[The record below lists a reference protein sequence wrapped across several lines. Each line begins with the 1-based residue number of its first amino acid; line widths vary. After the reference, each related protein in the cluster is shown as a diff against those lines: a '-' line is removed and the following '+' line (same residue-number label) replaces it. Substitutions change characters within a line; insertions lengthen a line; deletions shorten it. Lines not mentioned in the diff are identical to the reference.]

1 MIETRPQKSR
11 ERALLIGLEKQGVSK
26 WDLHDSLDELREL
39 ANSAGAEVVDTVTQK
54 LQKPTAPYYIGRGKA
69 ESIKESCQDQQVTSV
84 IFNDELSPAQGRN
97 LENLF
102 ARKVLDRTQ
111 LILDIFAQRARSREG
126 RLQIE
131 LAQLQYL
138 LPRLTRMWH
147 HLSRQTGGIGTRG
160 PGETQLEV
168 DRRRV
173 QERIARLE
181 RELESVRKT
190 RAIQR
195 QGRKRHQWP
204 VAAVVG
210 YTNAGKSTLLNL
222 LTGADV
228 VAEDKLFATLD
239 PTTRS
244 FVLPNKQRV
253 LLTDT
258 VGFLRKLPHTLI
270 ESFKA
275 TLEEVSE
282 ADLLIHIADLSHPR
296 VDEQMEAVDRVIKEL
311 DAYGKQTLIV
321 FNKIDNLANREVVD
335 SYLKRFPGSVAIS
348 ARTGEGVNKL
358 VQALEGALSSWRLRS
373 RFRIPANESALIA
386 EIHRVGH
393 VLELRYEG
401 NDALIVA
408 HVPPDLAQKLER
420 YAERRAQAIL
430 AATILRAASLRTLDS
445 RLRAICDQPSRLFGV
460 AAKFRGSPIINL
472 ILTGR
477 GIFRFG
483 GRASKVP
490 IRPQGTT
497 GTFVSATSIPSP
509 CLKGIIEPVR
519 VRPPSGKMMKIAFSS
534 CNLRRNSA
542 RACGPQFFRHIGKA
556 LSMIAENTLTAVV

>member
-1 MIETRPQKSR
+1 MIETRPQKTH
-11 ERALLIGLEKQGVSK
+11 ERALLIGLEKEGVSK
-26 WDLHDSLDELREL
+26 WDLRDSLEELAEL

-54 LQKPTAPYYIGRGKA
+54 LQKPTAPYYIGKGKA
-69 ESIKESCQDQQVTSV
+69 EAIKDSLQDRQVTSV

-97 LENLF
+97 LENLL

-190 RAIQR
+190 RAVQR

-222 LTGADV
+222 LTGADL
-228 VAEDKLFATLD
+228 VAENRLFATLD

-244 FVLPNKQRV
+244 LLLPNKQRV

-282 ADLLIHIADLSHPR
+282 ADLLIHIVDLSHSR
-296 VDEQMEAVDRVIKEL
+296 VDEQMEAVDAVIKEL
-311 DAYGKQTLIV
+311 DAFGKQTLIV
-321 FNKIDNLANREVVD
+321 FNKIDNLTDRELAETYV
-335 SYLKRFPGSVAIS
+335 KRFPGSVAIS
-348 ARTGEGVNKL
+348 ARTGEGVDKL
-358 VQALEGALSSWRLRS
+358 IQALQQALSSWRLRS
-373 RFRIPANESALIA
+373 RFRIPAHETALIA

-393 VLELRYEG
+393 VLELKYE
-401 NDALIVA
+401 DDWALIVT
-408 HVPPDLAQKLER
+408 HVPPNLAQKLER
-420 YAERRAQAIL
+420 
-430 AATILRAASLRTLDS
+430 
-445 RLRAICDQPSRLFGV
+445 
-460 AAKFRGSPIINL
+460 
-472 ILTGR
+472 
-477 GIFRFG
+477 
-483 GRASKVP
+483 
-490 IRPQGTT
+490 
-497 GTFVSATSIPSP
+497 
-509 CLKGIIEPVR
+509 
-519 VRPPSGKMMKIAFSS
+519 FS
-534 CNLRRNSA
+534 
-542 RACGPQFFRHIGKA
+542 QD
-556 LSMIAENTLTAVV
+556 

>member
-1 MIETRPQKSR
+1 MIETRPNKTQ
-11 ERALLIGLEKQGVSK
+11 ERALLIGLEKEGISK
-26 WDLHDSLDELREL
+26 WDLQDSLDELREL

-69 ESIKESCQDQQVTSV
+69 ESIKDSCQDRHVTSV
-84 IFNDELSPAQGRN
+84 IFDDELSPAQGRN

-181 RELESVRKT
+181 RELEAVRKT
-190 RAIQR
+190 RAVQR

-222 LTGADV
+222 LTGADL

-270 ESFKA
+270 ESFRA

-282 ADLLIHIADLSHPR
+282 ADLLIHVVDLSHPR
-296 VDEQMEAVDRVIKEL
+296 VDEQMEAVDAVVKEL
-311 DAYGKQTLIV
+311 DAFGKQTLIV
-321 FNKIDNLANREVVD
+321 FNKIDNLPNRELAE
-335 SYLKRFPGSVAIS
+335 SYVKRFPRSVAIS
-348 ARTGEGVNKL
+348 ARTGEGVNTL
-358 VQALEGALSSWRLRS
+358 VQALENALSSWRLRS

-393 VLELRYEG
+393 VLELKYEG
-401 NDALIVA
+401 NDAVIVA
-408 HVPPDLAQKLER
+408 HVPSHLEQKLAD
-420 YAERRAQAIL
+420 YA
-430 AATILRAASLRTLDS
+430 
-445 RLRAICDQPSRLFGV
+445 
-460 AAKFRGSPIINL
+460 
-472 ILTGR
+472 
-477 GIFRFG
+477 
-483 GRASKVP
+483 
-490 IRPQGTT
+490 
-497 GTFVSATSIPSP
+497 
-509 CLKGIIEPVR
+509 
-519 VRPPSGKMMKIAFSS
+519 
-534 CNLRRNSA
+534 A
-542 RACGPQFFRHIGKA
+542 R
-556 LSMIAENTLTAVV
+556 E

>member
-1 MIETRPQKSR
+1 MIETKPQKKP
-11 ERALLIGLEKQGVSK
+11 ERALLIGLEQDGVSK
-26 WDLHDSLDELREL
+26 WDLRDSMEELREL
-39 ANSAGAEVVDTVTQK
+39 ASSAGAEVVDTVTQK
-54 LQKPTAPYYIGRGKA
+54 LPKPTAPFYIGKGKA
-69 ESIKESCQDQQVTSV
+69 EAIKDSVRAQEVTSV

-102 ARKVLDRTQ
+102 SRKVLDRTQ

-138 LPRLTRMWH
+138 LPRLTRMWN

-181 RELESVRKT
+181 RDLEGVRKV
-190 RAIQR
+190 RSVQR

-222 LTGADV
+222 MTGSDLLA
-228 VAEDKLFATLD
+228 ANKLFATLD

-244 FVLPNKQRV
+244 FMLPNNQRV

-275 TLEEVSE
+275 TLEEVSD
-282 ADLLIHIADLSHPR
+282 ADLLIHVVDLSHVR
-296 VDEQMEAVDRVIKEL
+296 VDEQMAAVDGVIKEL
-311 DAYGKQTLIV
+311 DAFGKQTLIV
-321 FNKIDNLANREVVD
+321 FNKIDLLMNPDLAVV
-335 SYLKRFPGSVAIS
+335 YRQRFPGSVAIS
-348 ARTGEGVNKL
+348 AKTGHGVEEL
-358 VQALEGALSSWRLRS
+358 VDALQSALASWRMRS
-373 RFRIPANESALIA
+373 RFRVPMSESNLIA

-393 VLELRYEG
+393 VLELKYEG
-401 NDALIVA
+401 EFAVITA
-408 HVPPDLAQKLER
+408 HVPPHLEQR
-420 YAERRAQAIL
+420 L
-430 AATILRAASLRTLDS
+430 LR
-445 RLRAICDQPSRLFGV
+445 F
-460 AAKFRGSPIINL
+460 
-472 ILTGR
+472 
-477 GIFRFG
+477 
-483 GRASKVP
+483 
-490 IRPQGTT
+490 
-497 GTFVSATSIPSP
+497 
-509 CLKGIIEPVR
+509 
-519 VRPPSGKMMKIAFSS
+519 
-534 CNLRRNSA
+534 
-542 RACGPQFFRHIGKA
+542 A
-556 LSMIAENTLTAVV
+556 L

>member
-1 MIETRPQKSR
+1 MIETRPQKR
-11 ERALLIGLEKQGVSK
+11 HERAILIGLEQKGVSK
-26 WDLHDSLDELREL
+26 WDLRDSMEELAEL
-39 ANSAGAEVVDTVTQK
+39 ANSAGAEVVETVTQK
-54 LQKPTAPYYIGRGKA
+54 LQKPTAPYYIGKGKA
-69 ESIKESCQDQQVTSV
+69 ESIKDSIQDRRVTSV
-84 IFNDELSPAQGRN
+84 IFDDELSPAQGRN
-97 LENLF
+97 LETLL

-173 QERIARLE
+173 HERIARLE

-190 RAIQR
+190 RAVQR

-228 VAEDKLFATLD
+228 VAADKLFATLD

-244 FVLPNKQRV
+244 FALPNKQRV

-275 TLEEVSE
+275 TLEEVNE
-282 ADLLIHIADLSHPR
+282 ADLLIHVVDLSHPR
-296 VDEQMEAVDRVIKEL
+296 VDEQMEAVDKVIKEL
-311 DAYGKQTLIV
+311 DAFGKQTLIV
-321 FNKIDNLANREVVD
+321 FNKIDNLADRELAETYVSKFRD
-335 SYLKRFPGSVAIS
+335 SVAIS
-348 ARTGEGVNKL
+348 ARTGEGVSKL
-358 VQALEGALSSWRLRS
+358 VSTLQDALSSWRLRLQ
-373 RFRIPANESALIA
+373 FRLPAKESALIA

-401 NDALIVA
+401 ENALIVA
-408 HVPPDLAQKLER
+408 HVPPHLEAKL
-420 YAERRAQAIL
+420 
-430 AATILRAASLRTLDS
+430 TPFS
-445 RLRAICDQPSRLFGV
+445 
-460 AAKFRGSPIINL
+460 
-472 ILTGR
+472 
-477 GIFRFG
+477 
-483 GRASKVP
+483 
-490 IRPQGTT
+490 
-497 GTFVSATSIPSP
+497 
-509 CLKGIIEPVR
+509 EP
-519 VRPPSGKMMKIAFSS
+519 
-534 CNLRRNSA
+534 
-542 RACGPQFFRHIGKA
+542 
-556 LSMIAENTLTAVV
+556 

>member
-1 MIETRPQKSR
+1 MIETRPKKTH
-11 ERALLIGLEKQGVSK
+11 ERALLIGLEKRGVSK
-26 WDLHDSLDELREL
+26 WDLQDSLEELAEL

-54 LQKPTAPYYIGRGKA
+54 LEKPTAPYYIGKGKA
-69 ESIKESCQDQQVTSV
+69 ESLKPALQARQVTSV
-84 IFNDELSPAQGRN
+84 IFDDELSPAQGRN
-97 LENLF
+97 LENLLS
-102 ARKVLDRTQ
+102 RKVLDRTQ

-190 RAIQR
+190 RTVQR

-228 VAEDKLFATLD
+228 VTENKLFATLD

-275 TLEEVSE
+275 TLEEVNE
-282 ADLLIHIADLSHPR
+282 ADLLIHVVDLSHSR
-296 VDEQMEAVDRVIKEL
+296 VDDQIEAVENVIKEL
-311 DAYGKQTLIV
+311 DAFGKQTLIV
-321 FNKIDNLANREVVD
+321 FNKIDKVQLPSEDSGVARNRDLIET
-335 SYLKRFPGSVAIS
+335 YLRRFSGSVAIS
-348 ARTGEGVNKL
+348 ARTGENVNNL
-358 VQALEGALSSWRLRS
+358 VQALQDALSAWRLRS
-373 RFRIPANESALIA
+373 RFKIPASESALVA

-393 VLELRYEG
+393 VLELRYEDNG
-401 NDALIVA
+401 AIIVA

-420 YAERRAQAIL
+420 YAE
-430 AATILRAASLRTLDS
+430 
-445 RLRAICDQPSRLFGV
+445 QP
-460 AAKFRGSPIINL
+460 
-472 ILTGR
+472 
-477 GIFRFG
+477 
-483 GRASKVP
+483 
-490 IRPQGTT
+490 
-497 GTFVSATSIPSP
+497 
-509 CLKGIIEPVR
+509 
-519 VRPPSGKMMKIAFSS
+519 
-534 CNLRRNSA
+534 
-542 RACGPQFFRHIGKA
+542 
-556 LSMIAENTLTAVV
+556 

>member
-1 MIETRPQKSR
+1 MIETRSTKTH

-26 WDLHDSLDELREL
+26 WDLQDSLEEL
-39 ANSAGAEVVDTVTQK
+39 AELATSAGAEVVDTVTQK
-54 LQKPTAPYYIGRGKA
+54 LDRPTAPYYIGKGKA
-69 ESIKESCQDQQVTSV
+69 ESLKPALQDRQVTSV
-84 IFNDELSPAQGRN
+84 IFDDELSPAQGRN
-97 LENLF
+97 LENLL

-173 QERIARLE
+173 QERIARVE

-190 RAIQR
+190 RAVQR

-228 VAEDKLFATLD
+228 VAENKLFATLD

-244 FVLPNKQRV
+244 FVLSNKQRV

-282 ADLLIHIADLSHPR
+282 ADLLIHIVDLSHPR
-296 VDEQMEAVDRVIKEL
+296 VDDQMEAVDNVIKEL
-311 DAYGKQTLIV
+311 DAFGKQTLIV
-321 FNKIDNLANREVVD
+321 FNKIDNLVNRELADTYV
-335 SYLKRFPGSVAIS
+335 KRFPGSVAIS
-348 ARTGEGVNKL
+348 ARTGENVIKL
-358 VQALEGALSSWRLRS
+358 VQALQEALSAWRMRS
-373 RFRIPANESALIA
+373 RFRIPASESALIA
-386 EIHRVGH
+386 EIHRAGH
-393 VLELRYEG
+393 VLELHYEG
-401 NDALIVA
+401 DSALIAA
-408 HVPPDLAQKLER
+408 HVPPELAQKLER
-420 YAERRAQAIL
+420 FLQ
-430 AATILRAASLRTLDS
+430 S
-445 RLRAICDQPSRLFGV
+445 
-460 AAKFRGSPIINL
+460 
-472 ILTGR
+472 
-477 GIFRFG
+477 
-483 GRASKVP
+483 
-490 IRPQGTT
+490 
-497 GTFVSATSIPSP
+497 
-509 CLKGIIEPVR
+509 
-519 VRPPSGKMMKIAFSS
+519 
-534 CNLRRNSA
+534 
-542 RACGPQFFRHIGKA
+542 
-556 LSMIAENTLTAVV
+556 

>member
-1 MIETRPQKSR
+1 MIETRPRRTQ
-11 ERALLIGLEKQGVSK
+11 ERALLIGLEKEGVSK
-26 WDLHDSLDELREL
+26 WDLQDSLAELREL
-39 ANSAGAEVVDTVTQK
+39 ANSAGAEVIGTVTQK

-69 ESIKESCQDQQVTSV
+69 ESIKDSCQDRHVTSV
-84 IFNDELSPAQGRN
+84 IFDDELSPAQGRN

-181 RELESVRKT
+181 RELEAVRKT
-190 RAIQR
+190 RAVQR

-228 VAEDKLFATLD
+228 ATENKLFATLD

-282 ADLLIHIADLSHPR
+282 ADLLIHIVDLSHPR
-296 VDEQMEAVDRVIKEL
+296 VDEQMEAVDTVIKEL
-311 DAYGKQTLIV
+311 DAFGKQTLIV
-321 FNKIDNLANREVVD
+321 FNKIDNLENRDLAETYVE
-335 SYLKRFPGSVAIS
+335 RFPGSVAIS
-348 ARTGEGVNKL
+348 ARTGEGVNNL
-358 VQALEGALSSWRLRS
+358 VEALEIALSSWRLRS
-373 RFRIPANESALIA
+373 HFRIPSDQSALIA

-393 VLELRYEG
+393 VLDLRYDRDG
-401 NDALIVA
+401 ALIIA
-408 HVPPDLAQKLER
+408 HVPPHLEAKLAR
-420 YAERRAQAIL
+420 Y
-430 AATILRAASLRTLDS
+430 
-445 RLRAICDQPSRLFGV
+445 
-460 AAKFRGSPIINL
+460 SP
-472 ILTGR
+472 
-477 GIFRFG
+477 
-483 GRASKVP
+483 
-490 IRPQGTT
+490 
-497 GTFVSATSIPSP
+497 
-509 CLKGIIEPVR
+509 
-519 VRPPSGKMMKIAFSS
+519 
-534 CNLRRNSA
+534 
-542 RACGPQFFRHIGKA
+542 
-556 LSMIAENTLTAVV
+556 

>member
-1 MIETRPQKSR
+1 MIEVSPRRKQ
-11 ERALLIGLEKQGVSK
+11 ERALLIGLEQEGVSK
-26 WDLHDSLDELREL
+26 WDLRDSMEELAEL
-39 ANSAGAEVVDTVTQK
+39 ANSAGAHVVNTVTQK
-54 LQKPTAPYYIGRGKA
+54 LSKPTAPFYIGKGKA
-69 ESIKESCQDQQVTSV
+69 EAIKESVQSQGVTSV

-97 LENLF
+97 LENLLS
-102 ARKVLDRTQ
+102 RKVLDRTQ

-228 VAEDKLFATLD
+228 IAENKLFATLD
-239 PTTRS
+239 PTTRNLT
-244 FVLPNKQRV
+244 LPNKQRL

-275 TLEEVSE
+275 TLEEVSQ
-282 ADLLIHIADLSHPR
+282 ADLLIHVVDMSHSR
-296 VDEQMEAVDRVIKEL
+296 IDENIEAVNTVTKEL
-311 DAYGKQTLIV
+311 GAFGKQTLLV
-321 FNKIDNLANREVVD
+321 FNKIDGLQNPDLIA
-335 SYLKRFPGSVAIS
+335 SYRKRFPRSVAIS
-348 ARTGEGVNKL
+348 ARTGEGVAGL
-358 VQALEGALSSWRLRS
+358 VQ
-373 RFRIPANESALIA
+373 
-386 EIHRVGH
+386 
-393 VLELRYEG
+393 
-401 NDALIVA
+401 
-408 HVPPDLAQKLER
+408 
-420 YAERRAQAIL
+420 
-430 AATILRAASLRTLDS
+430 
-445 RLRAICDQPSRLFGV
+445 
-460 AAKFRGSPIINL
+460 
-472 ILTGR
+472 
-477 GIFRFG
+477 
-483 GRASKVP
+483 
-490 IRPQGTT
+490 
-497 GTFVSATSIPSP
+497 
-509 CLKGIIEPVR
+509 
-519 VRPPSGKMMKIAFSS
+519 
-534 CNLRRNSA
+534 
-542 RACGPQFFRHIGKA
+542 
-556 LSMIAENTLTAVV
+556 

>member
-1 MIETRPQKSR
+1 MIEIRPKR
-11 ERALLIGLEKQGVSK
+11 NHERAILIGLEQEGVSK
-26 WDLHDSLDELREL
+26 WDLQDSLEELREL

-54 LQKPTAPYYIGRGKA
+54 LAKPTAPYYIGKGKA
-69 ESIKESCQDQQVTSV
+69 ESIKDSLQNREVTSV
-84 IFNDELSPAQGRN
+84 IFDDELSPAQGRN
-97 LENLF
+97 LENLLS
-102 ARKVLDRTQ
+102 RKVLDRTQ

-190 RAIQR
+190 RAVQR

-222 LTGADV
+222 LTGADL
-228 VAEDKLFATLD
+228 VAANRLFATLD

-275 TLEEVSE
+275 TLEEVHE
-282 ADLLIHIADLSHPR
+282 ADLLIHVVDLSHPH
-296 VDEQMEAVDRVIKEL
+296 VEEQMEAVDAVIKEL
-311 DAYGKQTLIV
+311 DAFGKQTLIV
-321 FNKIDNLANREVVD
+321 FNKIDNLEGRELAETYV
-335 SYLKRFPGSVAIS
+335 KKFPGSVAIS
-348 ARTGEGVNKL
+348 ARTGEGMGDL
-358 VQALEGALSSWRLRS
+358 VQALQSALSAWRLRS
-373 RFRIPANESALIA
+373 RFRIPASESALIA

-393 VLELRYEG
+393 VLELKYED
-401 NDALIVA
+401 NDVFIVA
-408 HVPPDLAQKLER
+408 HVPPHLEQKL
-420 YAERRAQAIL
+420 
-430 AATILRAASLRTLDS
+430 S
-445 RLRAICDQPSRLFGV
+445 
-460 AAKFRGSPIINL
+460 
-472 ILTGR
+472 
-477 GIFRFG
+477 
-483 GRASKVP
+483 
-490 IRPQGTT
+490 
-497 GTFVSATSIPSP
+497 
-509 CLKGIIEPVR
+509 
-519 VRPPSGKMMKIAFSS
+519 
-534 CNLRRNSA
+534 
-542 RACGPQFFRHIGKA
+542 QF
-556 LSMIAENTLTAVV
+556 AVE

>member
-1 MIETRPQKSR
+1 MIETRPKRQA
-11 ERALLIGLEKQGVSK
+11 ERALLIGLEQNGVSK
-26 WDLHDSLDELREL
+26 WDLRDSMEELREL
-39 ANSAGAEVVDTVTQK
+39 ASSAGAEVVDTVTQK
-54 LQKPTAPYYIGRGKA
+54 LPRPTAPFYIGKGKA
-69 ESIKESCQDQQVTSV
+69 EAIRDSVQSQRVTSV

-102 ARKVLDRTQ
+102 SRKVLDRTQ

-181 RELESVRKT
+181 RELEGVRTVRSV
-190 RAIQR
+190 QR

-222 LTGADV
+222 MTGADV
-228 VAEDKLFATLD
+228 LAVDKLFATLD

-244 FVLPNKQRV
+244 FTLPNKQRV

-282 ADLLIHIADLSHPR
+282 ADLLIHVADLSHPR
-296 VDEQMEAVDRVIKEL
+296 VDEQMAAVDSVIKEL
-311 DAYGKQTLIV
+311 DAFGKQTLIV
-321 FNKIDNLANREVVD
+321 FNKIDLLENPELASIYCR
-335 SYLKRFPGSVAIS
+335 RFPGSVAIS
-348 ARTGEGVNKL
+348 AKAGRGIDQFVEAL
-358 VQALEGALSSWRLRS
+358 QAALGSWRLRS
-373 RFRIPANESALIA
+373 HFQIPLSESNLIA
-386 EIHRVGH
+386 ELHRVGH
-393 VLELRYEG
+393 VLQVQYQGE
-401 NDALIVA
+401 NALVTA
-408 HVPPDLAQKLER
+408 HVPPHLE
-420 YAERRAQAIL
+420 Q
-430 AATILRAASLRTLDS
+430 
-445 RLRAICDQPSRLFGV
+445 RLTNFI
-460 AAKFRGSPIINL
+460 AK
-472 ILTGR
+472 
-477 GIFRFG
+477 
-483 GRASKVP
+483 
-490 IRPQGTT
+490 
-497 GTFVSATSIPSP
+497 
-509 CLKGIIEPVR
+509 
-519 VRPPSGKMMKIAFSS
+519 
-534 CNLRRNSA
+534 
-542 RACGPQFFRHIGKA
+542 
-556 LSMIAENTLTAVV
+556 

>member
-1 MIETRPQKSR
+1 MIETSPQKKQ

-26 WDLHDSLDELREL
+26 WDLRDSMEELAEL

-69 ESIKESCQDQQVTSV
+69 ESLKPALQDRQVTSV
-84 IFNDELSPAQGRN
+84 IFDDELSPAQGRN
-97 LENLF
+97 LENLL

-138 LPRLTRMWH
+138 LPRLTRMWD

-173 QERIARLE
+173 QERVARLE
-181 RELESVRKT
+181 RELEAVRKT
-190 RAIQR
+190 RAVQR

-228 VAEDKLFATLD
+228 VAENRLFATLD

-244 FVLPNKQRV
+244 FVLPNKQRF

-275 TLEEVSE
+275 TLEEVGE
-282 ADLLIHIADLSHPR
+282 ADLLIHIVDLSHPR
-296 VDEQMEAVDRVIKEL
+296 VDDQMEAVEGVIKEL
-311 DAYGKQTLIV
+311 NAFGKQTVIV
-321 FNKIDNLANREVVD
+321 FNKIDNLANRELAEA
-335 SYLKRFPGSVAIS
+335 YTKRFPGSVAIS
-348 ARTGEGVNKL
+348 ARTGEGVNNL
-358 VQALEGALSSWRLRS
+358 VQALENALASWRFRP
-373 RFRIPANESALIA
+373 RFLIGCEGTA
-386 EIHRVGH
+386 VIARVCRVVPLLGP
-393 VLELRYEG
+393 RYEG
-401 NDALIVA
+401 HEPSV
-408 HVPPDLAQKLER
+408 VGP
-420 YAERRAQAIL
+420 
-430 AATILRAASLRTLDS
+430 AA
-445 RLRAICDQPSRLFGV
+445 
-460 AAKFRGSPIINL
+460 
-472 ILTGR
+472 
-477 GIFRFG
+477 
-483 GRASKVP
+483 
-490 IRPQGTT
+490 
-497 GTFVSATSIPSP
+497 
-509 CLKGIIEPVR
+509 
-519 VRPPSGKMMKIAFSS
+519 
-534 CNLRRNSA
+534 
-542 RACGPQFFRHIGKA
+542 PQFGEKDPGYPR
-556 LSMIAENTLTAVV
+556 

>member
-1 MIETRPQKSR
+1 
-11 ERALLIGLEKQGVSK
+11 
-26 WDLHDSLDELREL
+26 
-39 ANSAGAEVVDTVTQK
+39 
-54 LQKPTAPYYIGRGKA
+54 
-69 ESIKESCQDQQVTSV
+69 
-84 IFNDELSPAQGRN
+84 
-97 LENLF
+97 
-102 ARKVLDRTQ
+102 
-111 LILDIFAQRARSREG
+111 
-126 RLQIE
+126 
-131 LAQLQYL
+131 
-138 LPRLTRMWH
+138 
-147 HLSRQTGGIGTRG
+147 
-160 PGETQLEV
+160 
-168 DRRRV
+168 
-173 QERIARLE
+173 
-181 RELESVRKT
+181 VRKT

-335 SYLKRFPGSVAIS
+335 SYLKRFLGSVAIS
-348 ARTGEGVNKL
+348 ARTGEGVNQL

-420 YAERRAQAIL
+420 CA
-430 AATILRAASLRTLDS
+430 D
-445 RLRAICDQPSRLFGV
+445 G
-460 AAKFRGSPIINL
+460 
-472 ILTGR
+472 
-477 GIFRFG
+477 
-483 GRASKVP
+483 
-490 IRPQGTT
+490 
-497 GTFVSATSIPSP
+497 
-509 CLKGIIEPVR
+509 
-519 VRPPSGKMMKIAFSS
+519 
-534 CNLRRNSA
+534 
-542 RACGPQFFRHIGKA
+542 
-556 LSMIAENTLTAVV
+556 

>member
-1 MIETRPQKSR
+1 MIETKPKRQA
-11 ERALLIGLEKQGVSK
+11 ERALLIGLEQNGVSK
-26 WDLHDSLDELREL
+26 WDLRDSMEELREL
-39 ANSAGAEVVDTVTQK
+39 ASSAGAEVVDTVTQK
-54 LQKPTAPYYIGRGKA
+54 LPRPTAPFYIGKGKA
-69 ESIKESCQDQQVTSV
+69 EAIRDSVQSQRVTSV

-102 ARKVLDRTQ
+102 SRKVLDRTQ

-181 RELESVRKT
+181 RELEGVRKV
-190 RAIQR
+190 RSVQR

-222 LTGADV
+222 MTGADV
-228 VAEDKLFATLD
+228 LAVDKLFATLD

-244 FVLPNKQRV
+244 FTLPNKQRV

-282 ADLLIHIADLSHPR
+282 ADLLIHVADLSHPR
-296 VDEQMEAVDRVIKEL
+296 VDEQMAAVDSVIKEL
-311 DAYGKQTLIV
+311 DAFGKQTLIV
-321 FNKIDNLANREVVD
+321 FNKIDNLPNREVVD
-335 SYLKRFPGSVAIS
+335 SYLKRFHGSVAIS
-348 ARTGEGVNKL
+348 ARTGEGINKL
-358 VQALEGALSSWRLRS
+358 VHALEDALSSWRLRS
-373 RFRIPANESALIA
+373 RFRIPATESALIA

-393 VLELRYEG
+393 VLELRYDG

-408 HVPPDLAQKLER
+408 HVPPDLAKKLER
-420 YAERRAQAIL
+420 YAER
-430 AATILRAASLRTLDS
+430 
-445 RLRAICDQPSRLFGV
+445 
-460 AAKFRGSPIINL
+460 
-472 ILTGR
+472 
-477 GIFRFG
+477 
-483 GRASKVP
+483 
-490 IRPQGTT
+490 
-497 GTFVSATSIPSP
+497 
-509 CLKGIIEPVR
+509 
-519 VRPPSGKMMKIAFSS
+519 
-534 CNLRRNSA
+534 
-542 RACGPQFFRHIGKA
+542 
-556 LSMIAENTLTAVV
+556 

>member
-1 MIETRPQKSR
+1 MIETRPQKTQ
-11 ERALLIGLEKQGVSK
+11 ERALLIGLEKEGVSK
-26 WDLHDSLDELREL
+26 WDLQDSLDELREL
-39 ANSAGAEVVDTVTQK
+39 ANSAGAEVIDTVTQK

-69 ESIKESCQDQQVTSV
+69 ELIKDSCQDRQVTSV
-84 IFNDELSPAQGRN
+84 IFDDELSPAQGRN

-181 RELESVRKT
+181 RELEAVRKT
-190 RAIQR
+190 RAVQR

-222 LTGADV
+222 LTGADL
-228 VAEDKLFATLD
+228 VAENKLFATLD

-282 ADLLIHIADLSHPR
+282 ADLLIHIVDLSHPR
-296 VDEQMEAVDRVIKEL
+296 VDEQMEAVDAVIKEL
-311 DAYGKQTLIV
+311 DAFGKQTLIV
-321 FNKIDNLANREVVD
+321 FNKIDNLENGAGGSRATSTGKPERVDELGSESINREIAETYV
-335 SYLKRFPGSVAIS
+335 KRFPGSVAIS
-348 ARTGEGVNKL
+348 ARTGEGVNRL
-358 VQALEGALSSWRLRS
+358 VGALENALSSWRLRS
-373 RFRIPANESALIA
+373 RFRIPSDQSALIA

-401 NDALIVA
+401 DDALIVA
-408 HVPPDLAQKLER
+408 HVPPELAQKLAR
-420 YAERRAQAIL
+420 YGAE
-430 AATILRAASLRTLDS
+430 S
-445 RLRAICDQPSRLFGV
+445 
-460 AAKFRGSPIINL
+460 
-472 ILTGR
+472 
-477 GIFRFG
+477 
-483 GRASKVP
+483 
-490 IRPQGTT
+490 
-497 GTFVSATSIPSP
+497 
-509 CLKGIIEPVR
+509 
-519 VRPPSGKMMKIAFSS
+519 
-534 CNLRRNSA
+534 
-542 RACGPQFFRHIGKA
+542 
-556 LSMIAENTLTAVV
+556 

>member
-1 MIETRPQKSR
+1 MIETRPKKGH
-11 ERALLIGLEKQGVSK
+11 ERAILIGLEKDGVSK
-26 WDLHDSLDELREL
+26 WDLQDSLEELREL

-54 LQKPTAPYYIGRGKA
+54 LAKPTAPYYIGKGKA
-69 ESIKESCQDQQVTSV
+69 ESIKDSLQNREVTSI
-84 IFNDELSPAQGRN
+84 IFDDELSPAQGRN
-97 LENLF
+97 LENLLS
-102 ARKVLDRTQ
+102 RKVLDRTQ

-190 RAIQR
+190 RAVQR

-222 LTGADV
+222 LTGADL
-228 VAEDKLFATLD
+228 VAANRLFATLD

-244 FVLPNKQRV
+244 FVLPNKQRL

-275 TLEEVSE
+275 TLEEVHE
-282 ADLLIHIADLSHPR
+282 ADLLIHVVDLSHPH
-296 VDEQMEAVDRVIKEL
+296 VEEQMEAVDAVIKEL
-311 DAYGKQTLIV
+311 DAFGKQAVIV
-321 FNKIDNLANREVVD
+321 FNKIDNLEGRELAETYV
-335 SYLKRFPGSVAIS
+335 KKFPGSVAIS
-348 ARTGEGVNKL
+348 ARTGEGVGDL
-358 VQALEGALSSWRLRS
+358 VQALQSALSAWRLRS
-373 RFRIPANESALIA
+373 RFRIPASESALIA

-393 VLELRYEG
+393 VLELKYEN
-401 NDALIVA
+401 NDVLVVA
-408 HVPPDLAQKLER
+408 HVPPHLGQKL
-420 YAERRAQAIL
+420 
-430 AATILRAASLRTLDS
+430 S
-445 RLRAICDQPSRLFGV
+445 
-460 AAKFRGSPIINL
+460 
-472 ILTGR
+472 
-477 GIFRFG
+477 
-483 GRASKVP
+483 
-490 IRPQGTT
+490 
-497 GTFVSATSIPSP
+497 
-509 CLKGIIEPVR
+509 
-519 VRPPSGKMMKIAFSS
+519 
-534 CNLRRNSA
+534 
-542 RACGPQFFRHIGKA
+542 QF
-556 LSMIAENTLTAVV
+556 AVE

>member
-1 MIETRPQKSR
+1 MIETRPKNTH

-26 WDLHDSLDELREL
+26 WDLRDSLEELAEL

-54 LQKPTAPYYIGRGKA
+54 LQKPTAPYYIGKGKA
-69 ESIKESCQDQQVTSV
+69 EAIKHSFQDREVTSV
-84 IFNDELSPAQGRN
+84 IFDDELSPAQGRN
-97 LENLF
+97 LENLL

-138 LPRLTRMWH
+138 LPRLTRMWD

-173 QERIARLE
+173 QERIGRLE
-181 RELESVRKT
+181 RELEAVRKT
-190 RAIQR
+190 RAVQR

-228 VAEDKLFATLD
+228 VAENRLFATLD

-282 ADLLIHIADLSHPR
+282 ADLLIHIVDLSHPR
-296 VDEQMEAVDRVIKEL
+296 VDDQMEAVEGVIKEL
-311 DAYGKQTLIV
+311 DAFGKQTVIV
-321 FNKIDNLANREVVD
+321 FNKIDKLANRELAET
-335 SYLKRFPGSVAIS
+335 YTKRFPGSVAIS
-348 ARTGEGVNKL
+348 ARTGEDVNNL
-358 VQALEGALSSWRLRS
+358 VQALQDTLSAWRLRS
-373 RFRIPANESALIA
+373 RFRIPASESALIA

-393 VLELRYEG
+393 VLELRYEDEG
-401 NDALIVA
+401 ALIVA
-408 HVPPDLAQKLER
+408 HVPPELAQKLER
-420 YAERRAQAIL
+420 YAEQA
-430 AATILRAASLRTLDS
+430 
-445 RLRAICDQPSRLFGV
+445 
-460 AAKFRGSPIINL
+460 
-472 ILTGR
+472 
-477 GIFRFG
+477 
-483 GRASKVP
+483 
-490 IRPQGTT
+490 
-497 GTFVSATSIPSP
+497 
-509 CLKGIIEPVR
+509 
-519 VRPPSGKMMKIAFSS
+519 
-534 CNLRRNSA
+534 
-542 RACGPQFFRHIGKA
+542 
-556 LSMIAENTLTAVV
+556 

>member
-1 MIETRPQKSR
+1 MIDVRPKKNQ
-11 ERALLIGLEKQGVSK
+11 ERALLIGLEQDGVSK
-26 WDLHDSLDELREL
+26 WDLRDSMEELAEL
-39 ANSAGAEVVDTVTQK
+39 ANSAGAEVVNTVTQK
-54 LQKPTAPYYIGRGKA
+54 LQKPTAPYYIGKGKA
-69 ESIKESCQDQQVTSV
+69 ELIKESFKDQHVTSV
-84 IFNDELSPAQGRN
+84 IFDDELSPAQGRN
-97 LENLF
+97 LENLLS
-102 ARKVLDRTQ
+102 RKVLDRTQ

-138 LPRLTRMWH
+138 LPRLTRMWS

-181 RELESVRKT
+181 RELEGVRKV
-190 RAIQR
+190 RNVQR

-244 FVLPNKQRV
+244 LTLPNKQRL

-275 TLEEVSE
+275 TLEEVVE
-282 ADLLIHIADLSHPR
+282 ADLLIHVVDLSHPR
-296 VDEQMEAVDRVIKEL
+296 VDEHIAAVDTVVKEL
-311 DAYGKQTLIV
+311 GAFGKQTLMV
-321 FNKIDNLANREVVD
+321 FNKIDALANDDLIGVFT
-335 SYLKRFPGSVAIS
+335 SRFPGSVAIS
-348 ARTGEGVNKL
+348 ARKGTGVAGL
-358 VQALEGALSSWRLRS
+358 VHALEGELGAWRLQS
-373 RFRIPANESALIA
+373 RFRIPQSEAGLLA

-393 VLELRYEG
+393 VLEVRYEG
-401 NDALIVA
+401 EFAEIVA
-408 HVPPDLAQKLER
+408 HTPPELQYK
-420 YAERRAQAIL
+420 L
-430 AATILRAASLRTLDS
+430 AA
-445 RLRAICDQPSRLFGV
+445 F
-460 AAKFRGSPIINL
+460 
-472 ILTGR
+472 
-477 GIFRFG
+477 
-483 GRASKVP
+483 
-490 IRPQGTT
+490 
-497 GTFVSATSIPSP
+497 
-509 CLKGIIEPVR
+509 
-519 VRPPSGKMMKIAFSS
+519 
-534 CNLRRNSA
+534 
-542 RACGPQFFRHIGKA
+542 
-556 LSMIAENTLTAVV
+556 AV

>member
-1 MIETRPQKSR
+1 MIETRPKR
-11 ERALLIGLEKQGVSK
+11 THERALLIGLEHEGVSK
-26 WDLHDSLDELREL
+26 WDLRDSLEELAEL

-54 LQKPTAPYYIGRGKA
+54 LQKPTAPYYIGKGKA
-69 ESIKESCQDQQVTSV
+69 ESLKDSLRDRQVTSV

-97 LENLF
+97 LENLL
-102 ARKVLDRTQ
+102 ARKVIDRTQ

-181 RELESVRKT
+181 RELEAVRKT
-190 RAIQR
+190 RAVQR

-228 VAEDKLFATLD
+228 VAENKLFATLD

-270 ESFKA
+270 ESFQA
-275 TLEEVSE
+275 TLEEVRE
-282 ADLLIHIADLSHPR
+282 ADLLIHIVDLSHQR
-296 VDEQMEAVDRVIKEL
+296 VDEQMNAVDAVIKEL
-311 DAYGKQTLIV
+311 DAFGKQTLIV
-321 FNKIDNLANREVVD
+321 FNKIDNLTDRDLAETYV
-335 SYLKRFPGSVAIS
+335 KRFPESVAIS
-348 ARTGEGVNKL
+348 ARTGEGVDKL
-358 VQALEGALSSWRLRS
+358 VQALQQALSSWRLRS
-373 RFRIPANESALIA
+373 RFRIPSNQTALVA

-401 NDALIVA
+401 NDAVIVA
-408 HVPPDLAQKLER
+408 HVPPHLEQKLS
-420 YAERRAQAIL
+420 Q
-430 AATILRAASLRTLDS
+430 
-445 RLRAICDQPSRLFGV
+445 
-460 AAKFRGSPIINL
+460 
-472 ILTGR
+472 
-477 GIFRFG
+477 
-483 GRASKVP
+483 
-490 IRPQGTT
+490 
-497 GTFVSATSIPSP
+497 
-509 CLKGIIEPVR
+509 
-519 VRPPSGKMMKIAFSS
+519 FSE
-534 CNLRRNSA
+534 L
-542 RACGPQFFRHIGKA
+542 
-556 LSMIAENTLTAVV
+556 

>member
-1 MIETRPQKSR
+1 MIDTRSQKSR
-11 ERALLIGLEKQGVSK
+11 ERALLVGLEKEGVSK
-26 WDLHDSLDELREL
+26 WDLHDSLEELREL

-54 LQKPTAPYYIGRGKA
+54 LSKPTAPYYIGRGKA
-69 ESIKESCQDQQVTSV
+69 ELIKESCQDQQVTSV
-84 IFNDELSPAQGRN
+84 IFDDELSPAQGRN

-102 ARKVLDRTQ
+102 ARKVIDRTQ

-138 LPRLTRMWH
+138 LPRLTRMWD

-282 ADLLIHIADLSHPR
+282 ADLLIHIVDLSHPR
-296 VDEQMEAVDRVIKEL
+296 ADEQMEAVDRVTKEL
-311 DAYGKQTLIV
+311 DAYDKQTLIV
-321 FNKIDNLANREVVD
+321 FNKIDNLTNREVVD
-335 SYLKRFPGSVAIS
+335 SHLKRFPGSVAIC
-348 ARTGEGVNKL
+348 ARTGEGVNQL

-408 HVPPDLAQKLER
+408 HVPLDLAQKLER
-420 YAERRAQAIL
+420 CAEH
-430 AATILRAASLRTLDS
+430 S
-445 RLRAICDQPSRLFGV
+445 
-460 AAKFRGSPIINL
+460 
-472 ILTGR
+472 
-477 GIFRFG
+477 
-483 GRASKVP
+483 
-490 IRPQGTT
+490 
-497 GTFVSATSIPSP
+497 
-509 CLKGIIEPVR
+509 
-519 VRPPSGKMMKIAFSS
+519 
-534 CNLRRNSA
+534 
-542 RACGPQFFRHIGKA
+542 
-556 LSMIAENTLTAVV
+556 

>member
-1 MIETRPQKSR
+1 MIEIRPQKQP
-11 ERALLIGLEKQGVSK
+11 ERALLIGLEQNGVSK
-26 WDLHDSLDELREL
+26 WELRDSMEELREL
-39 ANSAGAEVVDTVTQK
+39 AHSAGAEVVDTVTQK
-54 LQKPTAPYYIGRGKA
+54 LPRPTAPFYIGKGKA
-69 ESIKESCQDQQVTSV
+69 EAIKDSVQSQGVTSV

-97 LENLF
+97 LENLL
-102 ARKVLDRTQ
+102 ARKVVDRTQ

-138 LPRLTRMWH
+138 LPRLTRMWN

-181 RELESVRKT
+181 RELETARKVR
-190 RAIQR
+190 AVQR

-222 LTGADV
+222 MTGADV
-228 VAEDKLFATLD
+228 LAANKLFATLD

-244 FVLPNKQRV
+244 FTLPNKQRL

-282 ADLLIHIADLSHPR
+282 ADLLIHVVDLSHPR
-296 VDEQMEAVDRVIKEL
+296 VDEQMAAVDEVIKEL
-311 DAYGKQTLIV
+311 DAFGKQTVIV
-321 FNKIDNLANREVVD
+321 FNKIDRLENPELADVYR
-335 SYLKRFPGSVAIS
+335 KRFPGSVAIS
-348 ARTGEGVNKL
+348 ARIGDGVEDF
-358 VQALEGALSSWRLRS
+358 VGALQHALGAWRMRSQFRVPLRE
-373 RFRIPANESALIA
+373 ANLIA

-393 VLELRYEG
+393 VLDLRYEG
-401 NDALIVA
+401 EFAVVTA
-408 HVPPDLAQKLER
+408 HVPPHLEQRLASFALASSR
-420 YAERRAQAIL
+420 AESTDPVAI
-430 AATILRAASLRTLDS
+430 
-445 RLRAICDQPSRLFGV
+445 P
-460 AAKFRGSPIINL
+460 
-472 ILTGR
+472 
-477 GIFRFG
+477 
-483 GRASKVP
+483 
-490 IRPQGTT
+490 
-497 GTFVSATSIPSP
+497 
-509 CLKGIIEPVR
+509 
-519 VRPPSGKMMKIAFSS
+519 
-534 CNLRRNSA
+534 
-542 RACGPQFFRHIGKA
+542 
-556 LSMIAENTLTAVV
+556 